1 MRPKDWIAALCG
13 VVVVLFG
20 SHLFFDRPPSPEDLA
35 GMSWSVELG
44 KDRCQFVKFNDA
56 STGANS
62 WWIYLGSS
70 PIFISD
76 KLEFRSRKGSSATE
90 FLVSART
97 GYPKGA
103 PAEHY
108 VDHKVGFD
116 LVNPTHVWPIDDS
129 DWKSAA
135 VLPLTQDVCG
145 LSIPSA
151 ILNNPSALEQQKTI
165 KGAPTFE
172 CDGREYVK
180 TGKWFGSAVLPPSR
194 AFLALASWNGEFSN
208 GVGQTILFGGPSER
222 NTFIDVF
229 EVATGRK
236 LVTVKLHILGEV
248 GIPFFSAP
256 AWLNGRYLVIP
267 VHEQLRECLICDFG
281 QERHS

>member
-1 MRPKDWIAALCG
+1 MRLKDWIVAFCG
-13 VVVVLFG
+13 VALVFLGFYCFV
-20 SHLFFDRPPSPEDLA
+20 DRPPSPEDLA

-44 KDRCQFVKFNDA
+44 KNRCQLVKFSD
-56 STGANS
+56 T
-62 WWIYLGSS
+62 WIYLGSS

-97 GYPKGA
+97 DPHGT
-103 PAEHY
+103 PAEFY

-116 LVNPTHVWPIDDS
+116 LVNPTNVWPIDDS
-129 DWKSAA
+129 DWKTAA
-135 VLPLTQDVCG
+135 VLPLTQDVCE

-165 KGAPTFE
+165 KGASTFT

-194 AFLALASWNGEFSN
+194 ALLAMASWNGEFTN
-208 GVGQTILFGGPSER
+208 GVGQTILFGGPSEL
-222 NTFIDVF
+222 NAFIDVF
-229 EVATGRK
+229 DVATARK
-236 LVTVKLHILGEV
+236 LVTVKAHINGRV
-248 GIPFFSAP
+248 GIPFFSGP

-281 QERHS
+281 